1 MLNLL
6 KAKGF
11 FLLTLLASILFTFS
25 VTTMPTNAQNT
36 QDAQDEME
44 IMLFEEGADETTW
57 GDDDFSITSEDDWM
71 DWNYDYGTMTSDS
84 DFSAT
89 EAVAALAIIGGIWA
103 IIMLPLY
110 IYFALTLMVTA
121 KKVGLKNG
129 WFAWIP
135 ILQIILLFQT
145 AGLSP
150 WMFLLTFIPFVN
162 IIVLVYAYMKVA
174 ERRGFESWLG
184 ILIIL
189 PIANLIIPGY
199 LAWGEAPK
207 KEK

>member
-11 FLLTLLASILFTFS
+11 FLLTLLASTLVLVNVAII
-25 VTTMPTNAQNT
+25 PTSAQE
-36 QDAQDEME
+36 EME
-44 IMLFEEGADETTW
+44 MMLFEEGADETTW
-57 GDDDFSITSEDDWM
+57 DDDDFWVTSDNDDLM
-71 DWNYDYGTMTSDS
+71 DWDYNYSTTTSDMTG
-84 DFSAT
+84 T
-89 EAVAALAIIGGIWA
+89 EAAAALAIIGGIWA

-110 IYFALTLMVTA
+110 VYFALTLMVTA

-162 IIVLVYAYMKVA
+162 IIVLVYAYMKIA

>member
-1 MLNLL
+1 MFSFLR
-6 KAKGF
+6 AKG
-11 FLLTLLASILFTFS
+11 TSLLAFFASLLLIATMS
-25 VTTMPTNAQNT
+25 TMPINAEV
-36 QDAQDEME
+36 DAFGNEEINWDDE
-44 IMLFEEGADETTW
+44 FFTTS
-57 GDDDFSITSEDDWM
+57 DDDFMNLDYTYDTTSSD
-71 DWNYDYGTMTSDS
+71 MTG
-84 DFSAT
+84 A
-89 EAVAALAIIGGIWA
+89 EAAAAFAIIAGVWG
-103 IIMLPLY
+103 IIMLPIY

-135 ILQIILLFQT
+135 ILQIVLLFQT

-150 WMFLLTFIPFVN
+150 WLFLLTFVPFVN
-162 IIVLVYAYMKVA
+162 VIVLVYAYMKIA

-189 PIANLIIPGY
+189 PIAQLIVPGY